1 MGLPFQESLTHLLRS
16 FTPGSLTMHSCTH
29 HGASTMVGV
38 ISPECACISMLHR
51 AMEPDPSTMLNSI
64 LRQSHHQW
72 PHNSDAQPGLQPYV
86 LHTNLC
92 CALQADLLTGGPGET
107 SARLPQYSKA

>member
-1 MGLPFQESLTHLLRS
+1 MHIY
-16 FTPGSLTMHSCTH
+16 TPV
-29 HGASTMVGV
+29 GASMMVGV
-38 ISPECACISMLHR
+38 ISPECTCTNTLHR

-72 PHNSDAQPGLQPYV
+72 PHNLDTQPELQHNM

-92 CALQADLLTGGPGET
+92 
-107 SARLPQYSKA
+107 